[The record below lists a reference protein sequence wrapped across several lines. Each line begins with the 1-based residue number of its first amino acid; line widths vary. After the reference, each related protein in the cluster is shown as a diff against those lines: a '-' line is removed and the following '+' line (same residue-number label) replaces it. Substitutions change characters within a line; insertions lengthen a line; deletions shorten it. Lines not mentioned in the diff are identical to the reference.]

1 MKHSVIL
8 TGSAPR
14 QSGQARAASGVR
26 ESPEK
31 KYSILLHGAAAGVQ
45 ACNAGAGGYINF
57 ETFRASGHMPG
68 NVCIAGT
75 LDTPGFRPAWPALCV
90 SVGTAVDEV
99 TTGRFRQK
107 TDGTRVEITCGNEG
121 RSASGNM
128 QLQVDQPPKDS
139 SSDP

>member
-1 MKHSVIL
+1 
-8 TGSAPR
+8 
-14 QSGQARAASGVR
+14 AASGVR

-31 KYSILLHGAAAGVQ
+31 KYWILLHGAAAGVQ

-57 ETFRASGHMPG
+57 ETFRPSGHMPG

-99 TTGRFRQK
+99 TTGRFRRK